1 MDFKSLNEYI
11 RFDSGNDI
19 YDLFTST
26 FVYRDDIALS
36 EYVVERDFDMR
47 LDLIFEKV
55 YNLEPNEVGL
65 YLGDMDVIC
74 YINNIDNP
82 LNIKEGSVIK
92 YPTDLGNI
100 REFRV
105 LDIDKD
111 LNNKSKIKER
121 LSFPNKSTRKDK
133 SREDF
138 VKNGYSLPPVVLE
151 TPRPPV
157 SIKDGKFN
165 IGGL

>member
-1 MDFKSLNEYI
+1 MDFKSLTDSYTK
-11 RFDSGNDI
+11 FDTANDV

-36 EYVVERDFDMR
+36 EYVVERGFDMR
-47 LDLIFEKV
+47 LDLIFEKI
-55 YNLEPNEVGL
+55 YNLEPDVVGL
-65 YLGDMDVIC
+65 YLVDMDVIC

-105 LDIDKD
+105 LDIDQD

-121 LSFPNKSTRKDK
+121 RIIYKPNFEKKD
-133 SREDF
+133 
-138 VKNGYSLPPVVLE
+138 NM
-151 TPRPPV
+151 
-157 SIKDGKFN
+157 SIIN
-165 IGGL
+165 YNNNNCNWQ